1 MVDPATTPLGRM
13 LLDEI
18 TPVVMVLRT
27 PLVEESCLKNGLSLV
42 QMLTPFSNFNNID
55 VPVRTSSDQPY
66 RLQKFKLRLFY
77 ESDIRQP
84 NLEIAKERLKQVIT
98 QAGEKD
104 ISELCSDP
112 PQLSNVV
119 SGPESE
125 ILPSWFQ
132 FFNKELIHTVSFSDH
147 EAFDHPV
154 ACLLVVS
161 SKDEKPINRFVD
173 LFNTNKLPSLLND
186 GAMDPKILKHYL
198 LVHDNQDGSSEN
210 SKTKALCLKV
220 SLKVKRSLENEDGGS
235 LGRLEASKTLTEM
248 RSTFGPNECHLLC
261 INSSQDGQ
269 IEHQDNPWALDKHDT
284 SPSQHLGCFLNTDDF
299 NEIKDLMQELSSKH
313 VIPYMEQKIR
323 VLNQQVSATRKGFR
337 NQIKNLWWRKGKED
351 TLDTPNGPMYTFSSI
366 ESQIRILGDYAFML
380 RDYELALS
388 NYRLISTD
396 YKIDKAWKRYAG
408 VQVAFVLVLELLSI
422 LAFSVSFVCFV
433 GEVWVG
439 YCVVELLCMHR
450 PSFSLPHPLLQEM
463 TGLTYFML
471 DQSRKEAEYCM
482 ENAFSTYL
490 VLLHL
495 GITLMWLASMRRL
508 TGANACHIWQIAL
521 NGLVILASPNV
532 IVSDMSLIF
541 MQKTGSS
548 GQQNA
553 TRCGLWWVEMLKA
566 RDQCKEAATVYFR
579 ICGEEPLYSAVM
591 LEQASYCYLLSKPP
605 MLHKYGFHLILSG
618 DRYKKCDQIKHAI
631 RTYRSAIS
639 VYRGTTWSH
648 IKDHVHFHIGQWYAF
663 LGMYDVAVAHMLE
676 VLACSNESKTTQ
688 EVFLRDFLQIVQK
701 TGKTFEV
708 LKLQLPVIDISS
720 LKVIFEDHRTY
731 ASPAAASVRESL
743 WCSLEEDITP
753 SLTTARSNWL
763 ELQSK
768 VIPKKYKESNICVAG
783 EAVKV
788 DIEFKNPLQIPI
800 SISSVTLICELS
812 ARSDEMKSDS
822 NSSTAELHND
832 EELQKFTASK
842 DGSSDIS
849 SFSLSEVDISIGGGE
864 TMMVQLMVTPKV
876 EGILNIVGVRWKLSG
891 SVVGLFKFESN
902 PVKKKIAKGRRKAKY
917 SPDNDLKFIVIKS
930 LPKLEGIIHSLP
942 ERAYTG
948 HLRQLVLD
956 LRNQS
961 EFPVKNLKMKIS
973 HPRFLSVGMQDEL
986 DKKFPACL
994 EKKTN
999 SEQSGADGSFSR
1011 VPQAVFLFPEDIS
1024 IHGETPLSWPLWLHA
1039 AVPGNISLYITIY
1052 YEMGDLSSIIKYR
1065 TLRMHYNLQIL
1076 PSLNVSFQISPCP
1089 SRLKHFLVRLDVM
1102 NQTISESFQIHQLST
1117 VGHQWEISLL
1127 QPFDAIFPLQSLY
1140 AGQALSCFFMLKGI
1154 ILSAL
1159 SAVLLAIRLCET
1171 NCRGASISSDKIS
1184 SPSHILGNDASLQ
1197 GSFDTLLDVSGS
1209 PLADFHHCERLQQ
1222 GVSPQDEANAVDF
1235 ILISRPPKIDTVSG
1249 ISDPQYIFSHHACH
1263 CSTSGTGPITW
1274 LIDGPWT
1281 VHHNF
1286 SASFCEINLRMTI
1299 YNSSD
1304 AAVSIRVNTFDSTSS
1319 SGQSSDA
1326 AALESAVPTGNQS
1339 GWHEVPVLND
1349 IKAKSEVLGTQVGK
1363 SSLSLESVF
1372 PFIWSGSS
1380 ATSVQLGPMSTAEIP
1395 MQVCIFSPGT
1405 YNLSNYALNWNL
1417 LPVSGEGKESETRQS
1432 SGTCHGYPYHLTVL
1446 QSP

>member
-198 LVHDNQDGSSEN
+198 LVHDNQDGSSE
-210 SKTKALCLKV
+210 K
-220 SLKVKRSLENEDGGS
+220 
-235 LGRLEASKTLTEM
+235 ASKTLTEM

-408 VQVAFVLVLELLSI
+408 VQ
-422 LAFSVSFVCFV
+422 
-433 GEVWVG
+433 
-439 YCVVELLCMHR
+439 
-450 PSFSLPHPLLQEM
+450 EM

-490 VLLHL
+490 
-495 GITLMWLASMRRL
+495 
-508 TGANACHIWQIAL
+508 
-521 NGLVILASPNV
+521 
-532 IVSDMSLIF
+532 
-541 MQKTGSS
+541 KTGSS

-822 NSSTAELHND
+822 NSSISELHND

-930 LPKLEGIIHSLP
+930 LPKLEGNIHSLP

-1140 AGQALSCFFMLKGI
+1140 AGQALSCFFMLK
-1154 ILSAL
+1154 
-1159 SAVLLAIRLCET
+1159 